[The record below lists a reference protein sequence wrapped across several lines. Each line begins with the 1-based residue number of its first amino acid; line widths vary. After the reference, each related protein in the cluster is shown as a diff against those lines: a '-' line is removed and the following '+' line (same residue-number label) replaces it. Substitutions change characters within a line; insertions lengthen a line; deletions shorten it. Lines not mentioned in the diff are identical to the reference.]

1 MSFSDSFFLDKG
13 SQHKLREELAS
24 IPRMIGELSV
34 TLTRQARIQRPGL
47 SMSRRP
53 KPESQVPIHIGA
65 HNAADVLHNCL
76 GTWVRLVCEQRAI
89 VWDKGNDIITLAKWL
104 RVNMIA
110 LALTEGSEEA
120 YEDIKAAI
128 DDCWRQIDIPADDD
142 IVIDRGR
149 VHEANKHI
157 VTADTIEPIARRIGE
172 MGKKLNAQR
181 VHSLTRGGH
190 LRPVSSDPDTGKKF
204 YRLGDVLHAHN
215 NCEKRDRKKGA

>member
-1 MSFSDSFFLDKG
+1 MTMDFFMPRQD
-13 SQHKLREELAS
+13 QIKLREELAS

-65 HNAADVLHNCL
+65 HNAADLLHNCL

-128 DDCWRQIDIPADDD
+128 DECWRQIDIPADDD

-149 VHEANKHI
+149 VHEANRLV
-157 VTADTIEPIARRIGE
+157 VTAGQVEKLANKMGAIGKGLNKRRVETLAARR
-172 MGKKLNAQR
+172 KNP
-181 VHSLTRGGH
+181 
-190 LRPVSSDPDTGKKF
+190 LRPCAVDGDVKF
-204 YRLGDVLHAHN
+204 FRLGDVLDAHHRSD
-215 NCEKRDRKKGA
+215 ESGKKAG

>member
-1 MSFSDSFFLDKG
+1 
-13 SQHKLREELAS
+13 
-24 IPRMIGELSV
+24 
-34 TLTRQARIQRPGL
+34 
-47 SMSRRP
+47 MSRRP

-65 HNAADVLHNCL
+65 HNAADLLHNCL

-128 DDCWRQIDIPADDD
+128 DECWRQIDIPADDD

-149 VHEANKHI
+149 VHEANRLV
-157 VTADTIEPIARRIGE
+157 VTAGQVEKLANKMGAIGKGLNKRRVETLAARR
-172 MGKKLNAQR
+172 KNP
-181 VHSLTRGGH
+181 
-190 LRPVSSDPDTGKKF
+190 LRPCAVDGDVKF
-204 YRLGDVLHAHN
+204 FRLGDVLDAHHRSD
-215 NCEKRDRKKGA
+215 ESGKKAG

>member
-1 MSFSDSFFLDKG
+1 MSVSDSFFLDKG

-65 HNAADVLHNCL
+65 HNAADLLHNCL

-104 RVNMIA
+104 RINMIA

-128 DDCWRQIDIPADDD
+128 DECWRQIDIPADDD

-149 VHEANKHI
+149 VHEANRLV
-157 VTADTIEPIARRIGE
+157 VTAGQVEKLANKMGAIGKGLNKRRVETLAARR
-172 MGKKLNAQR
+172 KNP
-181 VHSLTRGGH
+181 
-190 LRPVSSDPDTGKKF
+190 LRPCAVDGDVKF
-204 YRLGDVLHAHN
+204 FRLGDVLDAHHRSD
-215 NCEKRDRKKGA
+215 ESGKKAG

>member
-1 MSFSDSFFLDKG
+1 MSVADSYFLDKG

-128 DDCWRQIDIPADDD
+128 DECWRQIDIPADDD

-149 VHEANKHI
+149 VHEANRLV
-157 VTADTIEPIARRIGE
+157 VTAGQVEKLAIKMGAIGKGLNKRRVETLAARR
-172 MGKKLNAQR
+172 KNP
-181 VHSLTRGGH
+181 
-190 LRPVSSDPDTGKKF
+190 LRPCAVDGDVKF
-204 YRLGDVLHAHN
+204 FRLGDVLDAHHRSD
-215 NCEKRDRKKGA
+215 ESGKKAG

>member
-1 MSFSDSFFLDKG
+1 MSVADSYFLDKG

-128 DDCWRQIDIPADDD
+128 DECWRQIDIPADDD

-149 VHEANKHI
+149 VHEANRLV
-157 VTADTIEPIARRIGE
+157 VTAGQVEKLANKMGAIGKGLNKRRVETLAARR
-172 MGKKLNAQR
+172 KNP
-181 VHSLTRGGH
+181 
-190 LRPVSSDPDTGKKF
+190 LRPCAVDGDTKF
-204 YRLGDVLHAHN
+204 FRLGDVLDAHH
-215 NCEKRDRKKGA
+215 RSDDSGKKAG

>member
-1 MSFSDSFFLDKG
+1 MSVSDSFFLDKG

-128 DDCWRQIDIPADDD
+128 DECWRQIDIPADDD

-149 VHEANKHI
+149 VHEANRLV
-157 VTADTIEPIARRIGE
+157 VTAGQVEKLANKMGAIGKGLNKRRVETLAARR
-172 MGKKLNAQR
+172 KNP
-181 VHSLTRGGH
+181 
-190 LRPVSSDPDTGKKF
+190 LRPCAVDGDVKF
-204 YRLGDVLHAHN
+204 FRLGDVLDAHHRSD
-215 NCEKRDRKKGA
+215 ESGKKAG

>member
-1 MSFSDSFFLDKG
+1 MSVSDSFFLDKS
-13 SQHKLREELAS
+13 SQNKLREELAS

-65 HNAADVLHNCL
+65 HNAADLLHNCL

-120 YEDIKAAI
+120 YEDIKAAV
-128 DDCWRQIDIPADDD
+128 DECWRQIDIPADDD

-149 VHEANKHI
+149 VHEANRLV
-157 VTADTIEPIARRIGE
+157 VTAGQVEKLANKMGAIGKGLNKRRVETLAARR
-172 MGKKLNAQR
+172 KNP
-181 VHSLTRGGH
+181 
-190 LRPVSSDPDTGKKF
+190 LRPCAVDGDVKF
-204 YRLGDVLHAHN
+204 FRLGDVLDAHHRSD
-215 NCEKRDRKKGA
+215 ESGKKAG

>member
-1 MSFSDSFFLDKG
+1 MSVSDSFFLDKG

-65 HNAADVLHNCL
+65 HNAADLLHNCL

-104 RVNMIA
+104 RINMIA

-120 YEDIKAAI
+120 YEDIKAAV
-128 DDCWRQIDIPADDD
+128 DECWRQIDIPADDD

-149 VHEANKHI
+149 VHEANRLV
-157 VTADTIEPIARRIGE
+157 VTAGQVEKLANKMGAIGKGLNKRRVETLAARR
-172 MGKKLNAQR
+172 KNP
-181 VHSLTRGGH
+181 
-190 LRPVSSDPDTGKKF
+190 LRPCAVDGDVKF
-204 YRLGDVLHAHN
+204 FRLGDVLDAHHRSD
-215 NCEKRDRKKGA
+215 ESGKKAG

>member
-1 MSFSDSFFLDKG
+1 MSVADSYFLDKG

-89 VWDKGNDIITLAKWL
+89 VWDKGNDTITLAKWL

-128 DDCWRQIDIPADDD
+128 DECWRQIDIPADDD

-149 VHEANKHI
+149 VHEANRLV
-157 VTADTIEPIARRIGE
+157 VTAGQVEKLANKMGAIGKGLNKRRVETLAARR
-172 MGKKLNAQR
+172 KNP
-181 VHSLTRGGH
+181 
-190 LRPVSSDPDTGKKF
+190 LRPCAVDGDVKF
-204 YRLGDVLHAHN
+204 FRLGDVLDAHHRSD
-215 NCEKRDRKKGA
+215 ESGKKAG

>member
-1 MSFSDSFFLDKG
+1 MSVSDSFFLDKG

-34 TLTRQARIQRPGL
+34 TLTRQDRIQRPGL

-65 HNAADVLHNCL
+65 HNAADLLHNCL

-128 DDCWRQIDIPADDD
+128 DECWRQIDIPADDD

-149 VHEANKHI
+149 VHEANRLV
-157 VTADTIEPIARRIGE
+157 VTAGQVEKLANKMGAIGKGLNKRRVETLAARR
-172 MGKKLNAQR
+172 KNP
-181 VHSLTRGGH
+181 
-190 LRPVSSDPDTGKKF
+190 LRPCAVDGDVKF
-204 YRLGDVLHAHN
+204 FRLGDVLDAHHRSD
-215 NCEKRDRKKGA
+215 ESGKKAG

>member
-1 MSFSDSFFLDKG
+1 MSVADSYFLDKG
-13 SQHKLREELAS
+13 SQNKLREELAS

-65 HNAADVLHNCL
+65 HNAADLLHNCL

-104 RVNMIA
+104 RINMIA

-120 YEDIKAAI
+120 YEDIKAAV
-128 DDCWRQIDIPADDD
+128 DECWRQIDIPADDD

-149 VHEANKHI
+149 VHEANRLV
-157 VTADTIEPIARRIGE
+157 VTAGQVEKLANKMGAIGKGLNKRRVETLAARR
-172 MGKKLNAQR
+172 KNP
-181 VHSLTRGGH
+181 
-190 LRPVSSDPDTGKKF
+190 LRPCAVDGDVKF
-204 YRLGDVLHAHN
+204 FRLGDVLDAHHRSD
-215 NCEKRDRKKGA
+215 ESGKKAG

>member
-1 MSFSDSFFLDKG
+1 MTMDFFMPRQD
-13 SQHKLREELAS
+13 QIKLREELAS

-34 TLTRQARIQRPGL
+34 TLTRQGRIQRPGL

-53 KPESQVPIHIGA
+53 KPESQAPIHIGA
-65 HNAADVLHNCL
+65 HNAADLLHNCL

-149 VHEANKHI
+149 VHEANRLV
-157 VTADTIEPIARRIGE
+157 VTAGQVEKLANKMGAIGKGLNKRRVETLAARR
-172 MGKKLNAQR
+172 KNP
-181 VHSLTRGGH
+181 
-190 LRPVSSDPDTGKKF
+190 LRPCAVDGDVKF
-204 YRLGDVLHAHN
+204 FRLGDVLDAHHRSD
-215 NCEKRDRKKGA
+215 ESGKKAG

>member
-1 MSFSDSFFLDKG
+1 MSVSDSFFLDKG

-65 HNAADVLHNCL
+65 HNAADLLHNCL

-128 DDCWRQIDIPADDD
+128 DECWRQIDIPADDD

-149 VHEANKHI
+149 VHEANRLV
-157 VTADTIEPIARRIGE
+157 VTAGQVEKLANKMGAIGKGLNKRRVETLAARR
-172 MGKKLNAQR
+172 KNP
-181 VHSLTRGGH
+181 
-190 LRPVSSDPDTGKKF
+190 LRPCAVDGDVKF
-204 YRLGDVLHAHN
+204 FRLGDVLDAHHRSD
-215 NCEKRDRKKGA
+215 ESGKKAG

>member
-1 MSFSDSFFLDKG
+1 MSVSDSFFLDKG
-13 SQHKLREELAS
+13 SQHKLRDELAS
-24 IPRMIGELSV
+24 IPRMIGELSI
-34 TLTRQARIQRPGL
+34 TLTRQARVQRPGL

-104 RVNMIA
+104 RINMIA

-128 DDCWRQIDIPADDD
+128 DECWRQIDIPADDD
-142 IVIDRGR
+142 IVIDPER
-149 VHEANKHI
+149 VRKANKQI

-172 MGKKLNAQR
+172 MGKKLNSQR
-181 VHSLTRGGH
+181 VHTLTRGGYLKH
-190 LRPVSSDPDTGKKF
+190 AYTDPETGTKF